1 MNGPRICTTLDPSR
15 HDTHL
20 NGLFSQLARIDLST
34 LVAACTDAW
43 YNQTLCQVNGSVVR
57 LGVMQGECHWHK
69 HDSDDEFFLVLDG
82 EFVVDLADRSVTSKS
97 RGGFAVPRGLEHRT
111 GAPQRAGILIE
122 EHAGSIPSGD

>member
-1 MNGPRICTTLDPSR
+1 MNGPRICTTFGSSL

-20 NGLFSQLARIDLST
+20 NGLFSKLACVDLST

-43 YNQTLCQVNGSVVR
+43 YNQTLCQVNGCVVR

-69 HDSDDEFFLVLDG
+69 HDSDDEFLFVLDG

-97 RGGFAVPRGLEHRT
+97 REGFAVPKGFEHRRR
-111 GAPQRAGILIE
+111 APQRAGILME
-122 EHAGSIPSGD
+122 EEAGSILSGD